1 MKRISLRALA
11 RRHLLPA
18 MLYLTMLPLLLLPV
32 CQYAPDMLPAA
43 AAFFAASAALFSL
56 CSALPGRLRRVFAVL
71 FTAAL
76 CAAGAA
82 CLPLS
87 SRPAL
92 IALPVFCAAVMLLAL
107 PLAGRALADTPPVFY
122 FAGIF
127 THMFGYAIIR
137 LSDGALRLQLNALQ
151 PALTAAF
158 AAYLLLL
165 LLALNRISLE
175 NATMARCALP
185 ASMRKANTLLTL
197 CFLALAVC
205 IAAIPLAVRLL
216 LACRDMLFAA
226 LRTAY
231 LLIDRL
237 LPDAPAVGG
246 AGGPMMMPFG
256 MPAEEYAQPSALAL
270 LLERLMIALTY
281 LVLILGTLLL
291 IRLIARLALRAI
303 RIAAARL
310 ARYSAAISGDYT
322 DEITDTRDEEGRS
335 ETYAVRIKKRFAPSA
350 MPDEPGARIRWRYA
364 RLLARRSWAESSTA
378 RENLPPDA
386 AAIYERARY
395 SNLPV
400 EKADAEQFDVRTRK
414 L

>member
-1 MKRISLRALA
+1 
-11 RRHLLPA
+11 
-18 MLYLTMLPLLLLPV
+18 
-32 CQYAPDMLPAA
+32 
-43 AAFFAASAALFSL
+43 
-56 CSALPGRLRRVFAVL
+56 
-71 FTAAL
+71 
-76 CAAGAA
+76 
-82 CLPLS
+82 
-87 SRPAL
+87 
-92 IALPVFCAAVMLLAL
+92 
-107 PLAGRALADTPPVFY
+107 
-122 FAGIF
+122 
-127 THMFGYAIIR
+127 
-137 LSDGALRLQLNALQ
+137 
-151 PALTAAF
+151 
-158 AAYLLLL
+158 
-165 LLALNRISLE
+165 
-175 NATMARCALP
+175 MARCALP

-197 CFLALAVC
+197 CFLALAFC

-216 LACRDMLFAA
+216 LACRDMLFAV

-237 LPDAPAVGG
+237 LPDAPTVGG

-270 LLERLMIALTY
+270 LLERLMTALTY

-335 ETYAVRIKKRFAPSA
+335 ETYAVRIKKRFVPSA

-395 SNLPV
+395 SNLPA
-400 EKADAEQFDVRTRK
+400 EKADAEQFDLRTRK